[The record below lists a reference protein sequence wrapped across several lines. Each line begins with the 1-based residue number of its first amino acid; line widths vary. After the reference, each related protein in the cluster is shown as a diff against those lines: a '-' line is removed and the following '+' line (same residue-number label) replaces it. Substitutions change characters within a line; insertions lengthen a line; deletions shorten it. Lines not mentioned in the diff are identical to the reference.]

1 MNTFMKKVFLPNY
14 TQFTTTQ
21 KGFRRIP
28 HLFYLLG
35 RKHLPADRH
44 VMTTF
49 PFRDDKKIVTTFKAI
64 FIKYKA
70 RQTNNAPKRRE
81 KWLKMAFK
89 MQD

>member
-49 PFRDDKKIVTTFKAI
+49 PFRDKKDC
-64 FIKYKA
+64 
-70 RQTNNAPKRRE
+70 NNIQGNIYQVQGAPN
-81 KWLKMAFK
+81 
-89 MQD
+89 